1 MFENIFLLIITQGIY
16 EFNIIIYKT
25 FLKNLN
31 CSKGP
36 MDENLDQMQL
46 LSKEMLFLQCQ
57 NS

>member
-25 FLKNLN
+25 FLTNLN
-31 CSKGP
+31 CSKGL

-46 LSKEMLFLQCQ
+46 ISKEMLFLQCQ